1 LIYSERHYPLQEGS
15 DHFVKGQRVGQVA
28 WALAVAAIQVVSAA
42 QNFPGLITTPTWD
55 AVFAAAGI
63 GLTLTAPVLAMSSA
77 AIMAPKEHWIRRA
90 GMWPALSMLTRW
102 WHSVWLIL
110 AAATG
115 TYFALIAM
123 FAWNSSPTFFAIRSL
138 VNVVA
143 FIAATVTMSAIGA
156 ILGAVLLTAVA
167 VTVAALGTYAFVAVS
182 LTTGIPVASNLL
194 GLGLSVAPLTIST
207 QSPFI
212 AALPPLFLAI
222 TLVLVLWLSGNGR
235 RSTSVAVL
243 LTTAGLVL
251 GGVVAQVTPFPTIE
265 PRAVSELQCNEQ
277 HVCLWPEL
285 DSERT
290 SLDRTA
296 TTLVASLDAAHI
308 KHPTRITNVVVYA
321 DWPRSATPTIE
332 WAVEPGMSRSE
343 SIAKFAVGVQRSAT
357 CDSGAVP
364 SELDAIAGD
373 RALLALAA
381 AWGANLSSVTNELI
395 SDRAASLDSASDATL
410 NAAFDLPTSN
420 DIAIYAEWAES
431 EKPCR

>member
-1 LIYSERHYPLQEGS
+1 MNSAILRQ
-15 DHFVKGQRVGQVA
+15 VG
-28 WALAVAAIQVVSAA
+28 WALVVAVIQVVSAA
-42 QNFPGLITTPTWD
+42 QNFPGLTTTTTWD

-63 GLTLTAPVLAMSSA
+63 GLTLTAPALVMSSA
-77 AIMAPKEHWIRRA
+77 AIMAPTEHWIRRA
-90 GMWPALSMLTRW
+90 GMLPALSMFTRW
-102 WHSVWLIL
+102 RHSVWLIL
-110 AAATG
+110 GAAIG
-115 TYFALIAM
+115 TYIALIAV

-156 ILGAVLLTAVA
+156 ILGAVLPTAVA
-167 VTVAALGTYAFVAVS
+167 VTAAALGTYAFIAVS
-182 LTTGIPVASNLL
+182 LTTGAPVAANLL

-212 AALPPLFLAI
+212 AALPPLILAI
-222 TLVLVLWLSGNGR
+222 TLALALWLSGNGR

-243 LTTAGLVL
+243 LTSAGLVL
-251 GGVVAQVTPFPTIE
+251 GGVVAQATPFPTIA

-285 DSERT
+285 DSERG

-296 TTLVASLDAAHI
+296 ATLIASLDAIHI
-308 KHPTRITNVVVYA
+308 KHPMRITNVVVYA

-332 WAVEPGMSRSE
+332 WGVEPGMSSSE

-364 SELDAIAGD
+364 SEIDATAGD

-381 AWGANLSSVTNELI
+381 AWGANPSSVTSELI
-395 SDRAASLDSASDATL
+395 SDRAASLDSVSDSTL
-410 NAAFDLPTSN
+410 TTAFDLPTSN
-420 DIAIYAEWAES
+420 DIATYAEWAES